1 VVLAGVQKL
10 GYLTEY
16 GEPVM
21 LNNNVFVVFGMM
33 MFLTA
38 VSMLMMGLMS
48 ELLIRIY
55 HESQG
60 RSPYRIRRISRKG
73 APSAPAPDGLQD
85 AASRQAGSRF
95 HW

>member
-1 VVLAGVQKL
+1 
-10 GYLTEY
+10 
-16 GEPVM
+16 
-21 LNNNVFVVFGMM
+21 
-33 MFLTA
+33 
-38 VSMLMMGLMS
+38 MGLMS